1 MGMITLKATGDFS
14 KTKTWLFKNYRRDF
28 KHKIEYYA
36 KLGVDAL
43 SSATPVDTGNT
54 AASWGYKIDYKQDSI
69 TVTWTNDN
77 INDGV
82 PIAIILQYGH
92 ATGWGGYVRG
102 RNYINPAIKPIFEE
116 IADSIWK
123 EVNES

>member
-1 MGMITLKATGDFS
+1 MGMIKLNATGDFS

-28 KHKIEYYA
+28 RKKIEHYA
-36 KLGVDAL
+36 QQGVDAL
-43 SSATPVDTGNT
+43 ASMTPVDTGRT
-54 AASWGYKIDYKQDSI
+54 AASWGYDISYKRDSI

-77 INDGV
+77 IVNGV

-92 ATGWGGYVRG
+92 ATGWGGYVKG
-102 RNYINPAIKPIFEE
+102 RDYINPAIKPIFEE
-116 IADSIWK
+116 IADGIWK